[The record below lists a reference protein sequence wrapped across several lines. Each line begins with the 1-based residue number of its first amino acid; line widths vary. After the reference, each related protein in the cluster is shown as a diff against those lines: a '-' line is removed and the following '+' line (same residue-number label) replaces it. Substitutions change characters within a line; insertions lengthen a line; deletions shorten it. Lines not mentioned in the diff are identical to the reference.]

1 MRIFDCTL
9 FYDEDM
15 ILEIRLKMLDRYV
28 DKFVIC
34 ESKYT
39 HSGAEKKLNFDIK
52 KFSDFKKKIIYIPI
66 DNEPDGLIYKKKIMI
81 FLKNLF
87 TEEQTVLKE
96 LHIKEIN

>member
-15 ILEIRLKMLDRYV
+15 ILEIRLNMLNKYV

-52 KFSDFKKKIIYIPI
+52 KFSEFKKKIIYIPI
-66 DNEPDGLIYKKKIMI
+66 ENEPEGLIYEKI
-81 FLKNLF
+81 
-87 TEEQTVLKE
+87 
-96 LHIKEIN
+96 